1 MKWYREKSQA
11 PLFRIKVEQIQNAF
25 VYNRVGYA
33 SAIAVILAVA
43 IFVLAFLVVRIGG
56 QQEQ

>member
-1 MKWYREKSQA
+1 VPALYMY
-11 PLFRIKVEQIQNAF
+11 QNAF

-43 IFVLAFLVVRIGG
+43 IFALAFLVVRLGG
-56 QQEQ
+56 QEEQ

>member
-1 MKWYREKSQA
+1 MY
-11 PLFRIKVEQIQNAF
+11 QNAF

-43 IFVLAFLVVRIGG
+43 IFALAFLVVRLGG
-56 QQEQ
+56 EQDT